1 MNFGSAHMSNV
12 ASTQSQ
18 LEFHRRRA
26 EAEMDRALAAREPST
41 AILHLELARKHRE
54 KRDRMS
60 LEARASLLATPSR
73 VFGTD
78 KEA

>member
-12 ASTQSQ
+12 APNQTQQ
-18 LEFHRRRA
+18 EFHRRRA
-26 EAEMDRALAAREPST
+26 EVEMDRALAAKEPST
-41 AILHLELARKHRE
+41 AILHLELARRHRE
-54 KRDRMS
+54 VRNRMS
-60 LEARASLLATPSR
+60 LEARASLRVIPSG